1 MLFSNPMRPASE
13 PAVSDR
19 LIFHREE
26 ASAHSASFAEDVRA
40 GMSATPKYIP
50 PRWLYDELGSALF
63 EAIMLLPDYYLTET
77 EAGLLDRYGDEILAS
92 LAGPIGM
99 IELGS
104 GSGRKTR
111 TLIEAA
117 LRRQERLHYKPID
130 ISSAALT
137 AWASALTAAYDDL
150 SVTAFAGDYRK
161 VLRSGLLDSP
171 GRVLVLFLGSSI
183 GNYEPKE
190 ARALLRA
197 VSEGCKSGDALLL
210 GVDLK
215 KSRGD
220 LELAYDDPLGVT
232 ACFNR
237 NILARVN
244 RELGGRFELDAFDF
258 VVTYDEKRGCV
269 DSFQESNR
277 DQIVRID
284 ELEREVRF
292 ARGERIHT
300 ESAYKYDRG
309 DIEALARESGFI
321 VERAWTDERER
332 YALNLFVV
340 EP

>member
-1 MLFSNPMRPASE
+1 MRQASE
-13 PAVSDR
+13 PAGNDR
-19 LIFHREE
+19 LIFYQEE
-26 ASAHSASFAEDVRA
+26 ASTHSASFAEDVRA

-50 PRWLYDELGSALF
+50 PRWLYDDLGSALF
-63 EAIMLLPDYYLTET
+63 EAIMLLPDYYLTAT
-77 EAGLLDRYGDEILAS
+77 EAALLDLYSDEILAS
-92 LAGPIGM
+92 LDGPIGM

-117 LRRQERLHYKPID
+117 FRRQERLHYKPID
-130 ISSAALT
+130 ISSAALA
-137 AWASALTAAYDDL
+137 AWASTLTTAYDDL
-150 SVTAFAGDYRK
+150 QVTAFAGDYRK
-161 VLRSGLLDSP
+161 VMRSGLLDAP

-183 GNYEPKE
+183 GNYEPQE

-197 VSEGCKSGDALLL
+197 VSEGLKSGDALLL

-215 KSRGD
+215 KSRRE
-220 LELAYDDPLGVT
+220 LELAYNDPLGVT

-258 VVTYDEKRGCV
+258 VATYDEKRGCV
-269 DSFQESNR
+269 DSFQESKR

-300 ESAYKYDRG
+300 ESAYKYDRA
-309 DIEALARESGFI
+309 DIDALARESGF
-321 VERAWTDERER
+321 VLERTWTYGRER
-332 YALNLFVV
+332 YALNLFAVR
-340 EP
+340 P